1 MSVIVRRVGRTS
13 ATVLKSTGD
22 VATVALPTGLSPQ
35 VGDLV
40 DVAHGRI
47 VRVVKRAIVKER
59 P

>member
-1 MSVIVRRVGRTS
+1 MSAIVRRVGRTS
-13 ATVLKSTGD
+13 ATVLKSSGD
-22 VATVALPTGLSPQ
+22 VATVALPAGLSPQ